1 MLKGRSVLAALVSS
15 VALAGLA
22 SAAAAQTP
30 ATGQITGVVSDSAS
44 GQPLNAAQV
53 SVAGTTLAV
62 QTDATGRYNL
72 ARVPA
77 GTHTVQVRR
86 LGFQPREVP
95 RVVVTAGAATTVD
108 VRLRSSPLQLEA
120 VVSTGIVDPTAGTRV
135 PFTVGRIDAADA
147 PVPATNAL
155 ETIQGKMA
163 GVTVVPSGQPGGG
176 TNLMLRSPTSI
187 NKSNAPLVVVDGVIL
202 SQSFDASS
210 ADLQSLDIES
220 VEVVKGAAA
229 ASLYGSRASSGVIQ
243 IRTRRGS
250 NIGEGATRVTA
261 RSEVGTNQLAGEIP
275 WSSNHYYQTDGSG
288 QYLNAA
294 GQVPTCAP
302 ELDPVECQEFR
313 RTQRTPRP
321 IHERFQDVDY
331 LDPVYD
337 QVDRFFDPGQFFKN
351 SINIAQNGDRTNWF
365 LSLVNSREDGVV
377 LNSGA
382 YQQNDVR
389 LNLDHKPRENLSLSF
404 SGYHSRSNR
413 DQLYGDTFFDLIN
426 QAPDVDLRTADP
438 DGTPY
443 AYQRDPEGREENPL
457 YVLYTEDDRRKRART
472 QGSLEA
478 RFSPFGWMS
487 LDGNVSY
494 DRSDRR
500 NAFFLDQG
508 VKTEGFATG
517 GLGEIES
524 FSGTTSAINAAISA
538 NLIGRRGPLTAR
550 STLRALME
558 RENND
563 LTTAEGSDL
572 VAPGVRGLENA
583 RQRFVE
589 SSVEEIRS
597 NGYLGTLGFDW
608 DGRYIL
614 DGLVRRDG
622 SSLFGP
628 EEEWNTYYR
637 VSGAWRLAEEPWW
650 PAPSFSEFKLRAS
663 RGTAGGRPSFA
674 DQFETFGFTTGGGL
688 VKQTLGNRFL
698 KPELATETEVGLDLI
713 FRDRY
718 SLQLSYAKLKVE
730 DQLIAV
736 PLAGFFGYTARWEN
750 AGTVEGNTVEATIE
764 AQLVRRPD
772 LTWSLGL
779 VGDRS
784 RNRVTEFE
792 RSCFQTQ
799 TIAYRCAG
807 ETLGAMYGF
816 QFLSSADQL
825 PEDARARAGEFQ
837 TNDEG
842 VLVWVGPGNA
852 YTEGESKRLWGTST
866 TIGTGNYGWGMP
878 ITLRDSTG
886 SAAVV
891 RIGDGNPDFH
901 FGVSNNVTWRDLS
914 FYALVDANVGGQVYN
929 QTRQRMYQWGRHADV
944 DQTGKAQE
952 LKKPVDYYVN
962 LYAANDPTDYFVE
975 DAGFVKLRELSVA
988 YTVPAAWIGRLGNV
1002 GVEGMRISLIGRNLL
1017 TFTDYKGY
1025 DPEVGGTIVRLD
1037 SFDYPRYRT
1046 ITGSVEI
1053 TF

>member
-1 MLKGRSVLAALVSS
+1 
-15 VALAGLA
+15 
-22 SAAAAQTP
+22 
-30 ATGQITGVVSDSAS
+30 
-44 GQPLNAAQV
+44 
-53 SVAGTTLAV
+53 
-62 QTDATGRYNL
+62 
-72 ARVPA
+72 
-77 GTHTVQVRR
+77 
-86 LGFQPREVP
+86 
-95 RVVVTAGAATTVD
+95 
-108 VRLRSSPLQLEA
+108 
-120 VVSTGIVDPTAGTRV
+120 
-135 PFTVGRIDAADA
+135 
-147 PVPATNAL
+147 
-155 ETIQGKMA
+155 
-163 GVTVVPSGQPGGG
+163 
-176 TNLMLRSPTSI
+176 
-187 NKSNAPLVVVDGVIL
+187 
-202 SQSFDASS
+202 
-210 ADLQSLDIES
+210 
-220 VEVVKGAAA
+220 
-229 ASLYGSRASSGVIQ
+229 
-243 IRTRRGS
+243 
-250 NIGEGATRVTA
+250 
-261 RSEVGTNQLAGEIP
+261 VGTNQLAGEIP
-275 WSSNHYYQTDGSG
+275 WASNHYYQTDATG

-294 GQVPTCAP
+294 GQVPTCAAD
-302 ELDPVECQEFR
+302 LDPVACQEFR
-313 RTQRTPRP
+313 RTQRAPRP
-321 IHERFQDVDY
+321 IYQRFQDVPY

-351 SINIAQNGDRTNWF
+351 SINIAQNGERTNWF

-426 QAPDVDLRTADP
+426 QAPDVDLRTPDP

-478 RFSPFGWMS
+478 RFSPFGWLS

-524 FSGTTSAINAAISA
+524 FSGTTSAINAAVSA
-538 NLIGRRGPLTAR
+538 NLIGRRGLLTAR
-550 STLRALME
+550 STFRALME

-597 NGYLGTLGFDW
+597 NGYLGTIGFDW

-628 EEEWNTYYR
+628 EEQWNTYYR

-650 PAPSFSEFKLRAS
+650 PAPSFGEFKLRAS

-718 SLQLSYAKLKVE
+718 SLQLSYAKSVVE
-730 DQLIAV
+730 DQLVEI
-736 PLAGFFGYTARWEN
+736 PLAGFYGFTEQWQN
-750 AGTVEGNTVEATIE
+750 AGTVEGNTVEATLE
-764 AQLVRRPD
+764 AQIVRRPD
-772 LTWSLGL
+772 VTWRLGL
-779 VGDRS
+779 VADRS
-784 RNRVTEFE
+784 RNRITEFD
-792 RSCFQTQ
+792 RACFQTA
-799 TIAYRCAG
+799 TIAFRCAG

-816 QFLSSADQL
+816 KFLADPSEL
-825 PEDARARAGEFQ
+825 PADAQARMSEFQ
-837 TNDEG
+837 VNDEG
-842 VLVWVGPGNA
+842 VLVWVGPGNS
-852 YTEGESKRLWGTST
+852 YTEGEAERLWGTST
-866 TIGTGNYGWGMP
+866 TIGTTNYGWGMP
-878 ITLRDSTG
+878 ITLRDATG

-891 RIGDGNPDFH
+891 NIGDGNPDFH
-901 FGVSNNVTWRDLS
+901 FGISNNVTWRDLS
-914 FYALVDANVGGQVYN
+914 FYALVDANVGGQAYN

-944 DQTGKAQE
+944 DQTGKPQE

-988 YTVPAAWIGRLGNV
+988 YAVPTAWLARLGNM
-1002 GVEGMRISLIGRNLL
+1002 GVEGMRLSLIGRNLL

-1025 DPEVGGTIVRLD
+1025 DPEVSGSANPLVRID